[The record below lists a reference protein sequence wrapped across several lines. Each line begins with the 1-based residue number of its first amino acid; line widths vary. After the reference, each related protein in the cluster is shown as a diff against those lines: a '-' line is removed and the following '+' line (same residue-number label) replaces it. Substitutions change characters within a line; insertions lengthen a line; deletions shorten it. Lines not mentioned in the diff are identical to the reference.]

1 MFNRFVTWV
10 LPAVPKIIVHKVARR
25 YIAGDALDDALA
37 TLESLSHKGFGTTV
51 DILGEDTVELGQ
63 ARVAASQYVELIE
76 ALAERGLERNVSLKL
91 TQLGIRIDE
100 SRAFDELKR
109 ILDAAA
115 QNDTF
120 VRIDMEDA
128 TLTDKTFE
136 FYRRA
141 REIWPRVG
149 TVVQSRLRRTVDD
162 VAQLASEG
170 ADLRLCKGIYKESR
184 ENAYQGREEIRES
197 FLESA
202 RLLMDAPRARVGL
215 ATHDLPLVERL
226 RWEIE
231 KRPGARDR
239 LEFQALLGV
248 PIRSGLERLREEGFE
263 VRLYVPYGPEWYAY
277 SVRRLKENP
286 DMAGAIAKSLFKRDR
301 L

>member
-1 MFNRFVTWV
+1 M
-10 LPAVPKIIVHKVARR
+10 LPAVPKAIVHKVASR
-25 YIAGDALDDALA
+25 YIAGDTLDDALA
-37 TLESLSHKGFGTTV
+37 TLDSLKQRGFGTTV
-51 DILGEDTVELGQ
+51 DILGEDTVELAQ
-63 ARVAASQYVELIE
+63 ARAAASEYVALID
-76 ALAERGLERNVSLKL
+76 ALVERNLERNVSLKL
-91 TQLGIRIDE
+91 TQLGLRIDE
-100 SRAFDELKR
+100 SRAFDELRR
-109 ILDAAA
+109 ILDVAARR
-115 QNDTF
+115 DVF

-170 ADLRLCKGIYKESR
+170 ANLRLCKGIYKEPK
-184 ENAYQGREEIRES
+184 EIAYEGREEIRAS
-197 FLESA
+197 FVEAA
-202 RLLMDAPRARVGL
+202 RLLMDAPGAYVGL

-231 KRPGARDR
+231 QRPGARGR

-248 PIRSGLERLREEGFE
+248 PIRSPLEKLREDGFN